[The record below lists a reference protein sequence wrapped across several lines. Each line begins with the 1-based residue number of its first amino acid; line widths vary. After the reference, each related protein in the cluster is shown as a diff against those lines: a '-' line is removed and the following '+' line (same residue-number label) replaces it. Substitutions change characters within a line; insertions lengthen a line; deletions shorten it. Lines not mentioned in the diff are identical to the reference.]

1 MWVNGECDIPLCEGG
16 REGWAIRAAE
26 GRVEAGRADLRAIE
40 AEAFV
45 DVVSAY
51 LEGIRAEQVVELNEN
66 QVKVLGTNLQAT
78 RDRFEVGDLTRT
90 DVAQSEAR
98 LAGAQSLLTA
108 AQGDLIVARENY
120 LRVVG
125 TLPQELEPPPP
136 LPALPP
142 QIGRAHSEL
151 QSLM

>member
-1 MWVNGECDIPLCEGG
+1 MRISDWSSDVCSS
-16 REGWAIRAAE
+16 
-26 GRVEAGRADLRAIE
+26 DL
-40 AEAFV
+40 
-45 DVVSAY
+45 
-51 LEGIRAEQVVELNEN
+51 
-66 QVKVLGTNLQAT
+66 LGTNLQAT

-120 LRVVG
+120 LLVVA

-142 QIGRAHSEL
+142 TATQAVDVAERKRTRLHTSHS
-151 QSLM
+151 